1 MGLFEK
7 NKTNQYAQN
16 MGTMNM
22 NPTEQKMSGFTS
34 EELLKKLSVTP
45 PQPQVSSPGIDAP
58 QNRTE
63 APTVAQ

>member
-22 NPTEQKMSGFTS
+22 NPTE
-34 EELLKKLSVTP
+34 KKNEWIH
-45 PQPQVSSPGIDAP
+45 Q
-58 QNRTE
+58 
-63 APTVAQ
+63 